1 MAEND
6 DFLDL
11 LVFDRQTAIALH
23 GEKDTRILAFSAKD
37 ISGNVWYNEFTNP
50 DRGVA

>member
-11 LVFDRQTAIALH
+11 LVFDRQTAIALIFEY
-23 GEKDTRILAFSAKD
+23 GLGQIYDKLLLDF
-37 ISGNVWYNEFTNP
+37 V
-50 DRGVA
+50 